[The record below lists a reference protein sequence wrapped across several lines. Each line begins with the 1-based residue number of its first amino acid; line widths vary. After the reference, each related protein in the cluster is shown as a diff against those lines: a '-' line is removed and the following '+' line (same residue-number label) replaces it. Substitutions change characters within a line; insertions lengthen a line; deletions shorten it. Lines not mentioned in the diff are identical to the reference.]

1 MHSAVKCLHPEI
13 YAYPC
18 SANIPAF
25 HHLQEGLLK
34 TPALYLF

>member
-13 YAYPC
+13 CAYPY

-25 HHLQEGLLK
+25 HHSQEGLLK